1 MVTPQVESDES
12 SALLLLH
19 ATDLWGNTEN
29 YGNTELYVSALPEGI
44 LGNAGTH

>member
-29 YGNTELYVSALPEGI
+29 YGNTELYVSTLPEGI